1 MARLGRALC
10 ILGLSATLLLV
21 PRLAGAA
28 DEYPAPAFFL
38 GGLTEQSS
46 WDEILKK
53 PGVKTVF
60 PFVGF
65 GPTFVPLSGICSGG
79 EMLAIA
85 DPRMDTG
92 VRVSAEQL
100 RAQVQAAAA
109 ARGYVAEP
117 GGQLAAMTLPGASSQ
132 VAMRYPVERLQGHR
146 AGPDARV
153 RVPLRQALGDSGVP
167 GQIASAAVGA
177 TNAAGE
183 SVTLSQ
189 SRQRDGGLS
198 RA

>member
-1 MARLGRALC
+1 MTSRNAMARLGRALC

-53 PGVKTVF
+53 PGVKAAF

-92 VRVSAEQL
+92 VRVSAEEL

-117 GGQLAAMTLPGASSQ
+117 GGQLAAMTPSGASSQ
-132 VAMRYPVERLQGHR
+132 VATRYPVSVYKVFEQGLMR
-146 AGPDARV
+146 EYVFLFDKLWPIPACLAK
-153 RVPLRQALGDSGVP
+153 
-167 GQIASAAVGA
+167 
-177 TNAAGE
+177 
-183 SVTLSQ
+183 
-189 SRQRDGGLS
+189 
-198 RA
+198 